1 MENLSI
7 CDRFHGFLYRKMLHL
22 KCKRKGEQ
30 VTMQMWTT
38 EQLNIYMITFMV
50 MDFYAGKCFI
60 LYSRVKVYNKTIDE
74 DFSKWAIFIVIFF
87 FLSLYYV
94 SELTGVLLLFVP
106 MFKVPPFLLHD
117 RSYIRRTSII
127 QSY

>member
-1 MENLSI
+1 M
-7 CDRFHGFLYRKMLHL
+7 
-22 KCKRKGEQ
+22 
-30 VTMQMWTT
+30 VT
-38 EQLNIYMITFMV
+38 N
-50 MDFYAGKCFI
+50 FYTRKCFI
-60 LYSRVKVYNKTIDE
+60 PYSRVKVYNKTIDE
-74 DFSKWAIFIVIFF
+74 DFSKWVIFIVIFF

-94 SELTGVLLLFVP
+94 PELTSLLLLFVP

>member
-7 CDRFHGFLYRKMLHL
+7 CDGFHGFLYRKMLHL

-106 MFKVPPFLLHD
+106 MFKVPPFLLHEGVA
-117 RSYIRRTSII
+117 RAPY
-127 QSY
+127 

>member
-1 MENLSI
+1 
-7 CDRFHGFLYRKMLHL
+7 
-22 KCKRKGEQ
+22 
-30 VTMQMWTT
+30 
-38 EQLNIYMITFMV
+38 MV

-94 SELTGVLLLFVP
+94 PELTSLLLLFVP

-117 RSYIRRTSII
+117 KSYITQTSII
-127 QSY
+127 QSC

>member
-1 MENLSI
+1 
-7 CDRFHGFLYRKMLHL
+7 
-22 KCKRKGEQ
+22 
-30 VTMQMWTT
+30 
-38 EQLNIYMITFMV
+38 MITFMV

-94 SELTGVLLLFVP
+94 PELTSLLLLFVP
-106 MFKVPPFLLHD
+106 MFKVPPFLLHEGVA
-117 RSYIRRTSII
+117 RAPY
-127 QSY
+127 